1 VSDWY
6 KLIGREVV
14 LFDNSIHKRLMN
26 RREAIRA
33 AVAVAAIPAIPFK
46 APAAPVMRSGFSHVV
61 TNAPAAVH
69 GGDIQVVCYN
79 WLTDVETMIKIELDN
94 MCLPIEFTLEPG
106 EAIEKV
112 VINERWER
120 TKCLADVKLGTQKDA
135 E

>member
-1 VSDWY
+1 
-6 KLIGREVV
+6 
-14 LFDNSIHKRLMN
+14 
-26 RREAIRA
+26 
-33 AVAVAAIPAIPFK
+33 
-46 APAAPVMRSGFSHVV
+46 
-61 TNAPAAVH
+61 
-69 GGDIQVVCYN
+69 
-79 WLTDVETMIKIELDN
+79 MIKIELDN